1 MATQTIKIR
10 EHRLNADDEYDIIHR
25 ETQGELV
32 ILENRKTV
40 QDHVDTDITAN
51 YGVHGIR
58 FNIDDRKLEVWNDD
72 EQEWEEIKTGGSGI
86 PIGNVTNLN
95 VQLANQRLILT
106 WGDPDDIIIDGMVM
120 SVWGGTMVRY
130 KTSPWLPTDDE
141 RAGILVVDNI
151 SRDAYVTTG
160 YAHEDLTNGTTYY
173 YKLFPRNED
182 GRVTNDSANEI
193 SGTPVGVP
201 AQVTNSQFI
210 VLDRAF
216 ALSWT
221 NPTPADYWT
230 KTVLTRQT
238 TGYSSSP
245 TVGVIAEYEGVTL
258 NTDTYNDTGLTAG
271 QTYYY
276 RWFTLNSVGLYSTSG
291 FAELSIAARQNPSQL
306 TGFAAVTGYEQNT
319 LSWSNP
325 SDTNRAGIIVVWNTT
340 HQPAS
345 PTDGT
350 IIQLSATA
358 TSYAHT
364 GLTNETTYYYTLFA
378 YNIFPADSIGNTR
391 NFSLGVS
398 SSAKPSRIIITNT
411 PTQSGTLTYNGSSQ
425 SPTWNNYDSAKMT
438 LGGTTS
444 STDAGTFN
452 ATFTPTAM
460 YKWSDGTTT
469 AKTVSWTIGK
479 AAGSLS
485 ISPTTL
491 TLDSSNLTKTIAVT
505 RVGDGAIS
513 AVSTNTAV
521 ATVSVSGTTVTVSHV
536 NQTTG
541 TATITVSVA
550 AGTNHTAPVDQTCAV
565 TATFIP
571 AHNKMFNSNTWAQ
584 ITAVSNYIEANN
596 LTTAQ
601 VATTFGWNIGDIKTV
616 VMSGTNYIL
625 RIIGFN
631 HDNKTSGGKAGITL
645 DMQHSY
651 GTATSARRYMN
662 SSNTNNGGWTSS
674 YMRQTVMP
682 ELKALLPSDLQSA
695 IKPVNKLTSQGNNV
709 STISTTSDG
718 LFLLSEIEIFGAT
731 TYSFAGEGSQYAWYS
746 SNNTN
751 ADRIKQQPSGTNYGW
766 WERSPYSGNTTHF
779 CGVNSNGGAFG
790 GTASNAYGVSF
801 GLCV

>member
-1 MATQTIKIR
+1 MGVAFI
-10 EHRLNADDEYDIIHR
+10 
-25 ETQGELV
+25 V
-32 ILENRKTV
+32 NR
-40 QDHVDTDITAN
+40 
-51 YGVHGIR
+51 
-58 FNIDDRKLEVWNDD
+58 
-72 EQEWEEIKTGGSGI
+72 GGSGAPAPKI
-86 PIGNVTNLN
+86 PPDNVSNLS
-95 VQLANQRLILT
+95 VTPGNQRIILK
-106 WGDPDDIIIDGMVM
+106 WSDPDDTIVSGVNISAWTLTAVVRKAGGYPQDENDGVVVVTN
-120 SVWGGTMVRY
+120 SVRNQYATTGF
-130 KTSPWLPTDDE
+130 
-141 RAGILVVDNI
+141 VDN
-151 SRDAYVTTG
+151 TN
-160 YAHEDLTNGTTYY
+160 LTNGVTYY
-173 YKLFPRNED
+173 YQLFPVSREGAINRNVEN
-182 GRVTNDSANEI
+182 RI
-193 SGTPVGVP
+193 SGTPNEVPTGDVTAFTATGGYQSVTLKWTDPTAAFWQSTKIVRKVGGYPTDENDGTV
-201 AQVTNSQFI
+201 VVNS
-210 VLDRAF
+210 
-216 ALSWT
+216 
-221 NPTPADYWT
+221 
-230 KTVLTRQT
+230 TVRNQYAS
-238 TGYSSSP
+238 TGY
-245 TVGVIAEYEGVTL
+245 
-258 NTDTYNDTGLTAG
+258 TD
-271 QTYYY
+271 
-276 RWFTLNSVGLYSTSG
+276 S
-291 FAELSIAARQNPSQL
+291 
-306 TGFAAVTGYEQNT
+306 
-319 LSWSNP
+319 
-325 SDTNRAGIIVVWNTT
+325 
-340 HQPAS
+340 
-345 PTDGT
+345 
-350 IIQLSATA
+350 
-358 TSYAHT
+358 
-364 GLTNETTYYYTLFA
+364 GLTNDTVYYYQA
-378 YNIFPADSIGNTR
+378 FPIAQDGSVNRNADNR
-391 NFSLGVS
+391 VS
-398 SSAKPSRIIITNT
+398 ATPARIVIASV

-469 AKTVSWTIGK
+469 AKSASWTIGK

-491 TLDSSNLTKTIAVT
+491 TLDSSNLTKTIIVT
-505 RVGDGAIS
+505 SVGNGAIS

-521 ATVSVSGTTVTVSHV
+521 ATVSVSGTTITVSHV

-571 AHNKMFNSNTWAQ
+571 SHNKMFNSNTWAQ

-596 LTTAQ
+596 LTAAQ
-601 VATTFGWNIGDIKTV
+601 VATTFGWNIGDIKAVT
-616 VMSGTNYIL
+616 MSGTNYNL

-662 SSNTNNGGWTSS
+662 SSETNNGGWNSS

-682 ELKALLPSDLQSA
+682 ELKALLPSDLQNA

-751 ADRIKQQPSGTNYGW
+751 ANRIKQQPSGTNYFW
-766 WERSPYSGNTTHF
+766 WERSPFSGNTTYF
-779 CGVNSNGGAFG
+779 CGVNGGGGASG
-790 GTASNAYGVSF
+790 NGASNANGVSF